1 MKITSVL
8 AGIVFLL
15 VLFVFYPG
23 YRQMYVMDAKGDEF
37 TQFTVEPGS
46 GLSVI
51 ASNLKAEG
59 LIKSEF
65 WFKVQAKLS
74 GDATKLHAGTFELPS
89 RLNYA
94 ELTDILKDSSAEDI
108 AVTIPEGLSNAAVAE
123 IIAAKFD
130 FTESEFLAAASDYEG
145 FLFPDTY
152 RFFPNVT
159 ADEVVNTMRQNFER
173 RIADAGIDIDMRDL
187 IVASILEREVRSY
200 EDMRRVADLINRR
213 IEIGMPLQ
221 MDSTVNY
228 FTGKGMPSITFA
240 DRDTP
245 HPYNT
250 YQNRGLTPG
259 PISNPGIDAL
269 RAAVNPLPN
278 TALYFLTPP
287 SGEVIYAETYDGH
300 RANIAQY
307 LR

>member
-1 MKITSVL
+1 MKILPVFVVVVL
-8 AGIVFLL
+8 VLI
-15 VLFVFYPG
+15 LFVFYPG
-23 YRQMYVMDAKGDEF
+23 YRQMYLMDAKSDEL

-46 GLSVI
+46 GLSLI
-51 ASNLKAEG
+51 ASNLKSEG

-65 WFKVQAKLS
+65 WFKVQARLS
-74 GDATKLHAGTFELPS
+74 GDATRLHAGTFNLPT

-94 ELTDILKDSSAEDI
+94 ELTDILQASASKDI
-108 AVTIPEGLSNAAVAE
+108 AVTIPEGLSNTAVAE
-123 IIAAKFD
+123 IIAVEFD
-130 FTESEFLAAASDYEG
+130 FTESDFLAAAEDYEG

-159 ADEVVNTMRQNFER
+159 PSEIVEVMRQNFER
-173 RIADAGIDIDMRDL
+173 RIDEAGIDIEMRDL
-187 IVASILEREVRSY
+187 ILASILEREVRSY

-240 DRDTP
+240 DRDRQ

-278 TALYFLTPP
+278 PALYFLTPP

-300 RANIAQY
+300 RANITQY